1 MIKERIIQSLG
12 IWILV
17 SLLLLL
23 IGEPLWDLPPL
34 QAVLYAGLFGFSVFL
49 TLGRQMSGG
58 KDTVDEIT
66 SPDGIVQATVEA
78 WDDKNTI
85 LYIAKVK
92 RNYRDGVFAVEKE
105 FEGVVEAKE
114 WLASTYQQELEKH
127 QQKLQAQQI
136 DNN

>member
-1 MIKERIIQSLG
+1 
-12 IWILV
+12 
-17 SLLLLL
+17 
-23 IGEPLWDLPPL
+23 
-34 QAVLYAGLFGFSVFL
+34 
-49 TLGRQMSGG
+49 MSGG